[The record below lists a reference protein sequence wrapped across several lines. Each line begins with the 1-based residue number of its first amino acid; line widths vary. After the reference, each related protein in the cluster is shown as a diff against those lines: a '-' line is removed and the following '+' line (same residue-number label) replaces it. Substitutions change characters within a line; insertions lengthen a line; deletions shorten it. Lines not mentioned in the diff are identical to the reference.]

1 MASLPT
7 VTTSSSSSSPKIA
20 QQKSI
25 VEVLQDV
32 QKRIQGYG
40 PGPFT
45 AEQGKEVERLKVIFR
60 KLKAENDKAMQEG
73 KIAVMRTTTV
83 MTPVTQVL
91 VPTHVAAP
99 SAMQM
104 TKIAPATTGLP
115 NQQTTVLPATTVT
128 GGIPV
133 GQASLATK
141 TILPQTATLQPIQ
154 PQNVVINP
162 ASIQQLQRTA
172 DGVQHT
178 VKSPQPTT
186 LQVTQ
191 TLASGQ
197 QIAVRTVAPAQPG
210 QSIKPTVTLTNR
222 PMQVASGVTQ
232 TVTLQRHLAPN
243 KSPVHMPITL
253 APSGTVSAAV
263 PSGGHV
269 TNIAPAPISAAVSK
283 GISTQAAGTALRG
296 DSSSSPAPNQV
307 LTKRRLQDLLHEI
320 DPREQMD
327 DDVEDL
333 LLQIADDFIESVV
346 TASCQI
352 AKHRKSNTLEVR
364 DVQLHLERCWNMW
377 IPGFGS
383 DELRPFKK
391 QATTEAHKQRLAL
404 IRKSMKK

>member
-7 VTTSSSSSSPKIA
+7 VTTASSSPKTG

-25 VEVLQDV
+25 VEVLQDI

-40 PGPFT
+40 LGPYT
-45 AEQGKEVERLKVIFR
+45 PEQAKEVERLKVLFR
-60 KLKAENDKAMQEG
+60 RLKAENEKAIQEG

-99 SAMQM
+99 NTMQM
-104 TKIAPATTGLP
+104 TKIAPATTALP

-133 GQASLATK
+133 GQASLAAK
-141 TILPQTATLQPIQ
+141 TILPQTTTLQPIQ

-172 DGVQHT
+172 DGIQRT

-191 TLASGQ
+191 TLAPGQ

-210 QSIKPTVTLTNR
+210 QGIKPTVTLTNR

-296 DSSSSPAPNQV
+296 DSSSPAPNQV

>member
-1 MASLPT
+1 M
-7 VTTSSSSSSPKIA
+7 
-20 QQKSI
+20 
-25 VEVLQDV
+25 LQDV
-32 QKRIQGYG
+32 QKRIQAHG
-40 PGPFT
+40 PGPYSP
-45 AEQGKEVERLKVIFR
+45 EQAKDLERLKLLFHR
-60 KLKAENDKAMQEG
+60 LKTEHDKAIQEG
-73 KIAVMRTTTV
+73 KITMMRTTTV
-83 MTPVTQVL
+83 MTPGTQVL

-99 SAMQM
+99 GTLQM
-104 TKIAPATTGLP
+104 AKIAPATTALP
-115 NQQTTVLPATTVT
+115 SQQTTVRPATTVT

-133 GQASLATK
+133 GQPSLATK
-141 TILPQTATLQPIQ
+141 TILPQTTTLQQIQ
-154 PQNVVINP
+154 TQNVVLNP
-162 ASIQQLQRTA
+162 ATIQQLQRTA
-172 DGVQHT
+172 EAQRT
-178 VKSPQPTT
+178 VTSPQPTS

-191 TLASGQ
+191 TPIQTIAPGQ
-197 QIAVRTVAPAQPG
+197 QIAIRSVAPAQSVQG
-210 QSIKPTVTLTNR
+210 IKPGVTSTNR
-222 PMQVASGVTQ
+222 PMQVTPGVTQ
-232 TVTLQRHLAPN
+232 TVTIQRPLAPN

-269 TNIAPAPISAAVSK
+269 TNIAPAPVAAVSK
-283 GISTQAAGTALRG
+283 GISTQAAGTPLRG
-296 DSSSSPAPNQV
+296 DSSSPSPNQV

>member
-1 MASLPT
+1 M
-7 VTTSSSSSSPKIA
+7 
-20 QQKSI
+20 
-25 VEVLQDV
+25 LQDV

-45 AEQGKEVERLKVIFR
+45 PEQAKEVERLKVIFR
-60 KLKAENDKAMQEG
+60 RLKAENDKAMQEG

-91 VPTHVAAP
+91 TPVTHVAAP
-99 SAMQM
+99 NAMQM
-104 TKIAPATTGLP
+104 TKIAPATTALP
-115 NQQTTVLPATTVT
+115 NQQTAVLPATTVT
-128 GGIPV
+128 GGIPA

-141 TILPQTATLQPIQ
+141 TILPQTTTLQPIQ

-172 DGVQHT
+172 DGVTVQHT

-191 TLASGQ
+191 TLAPGQ
-197 QIAVRTVAPAQPG
+197 QIAVRTVASAQPG

-232 TVTLQRHLAPN
+232 AVTLQRHLAPN

-263 PSGGHV
+263 PSGGHI
-269 TNIAPAPISAAVSK
+269 TNIAPAPIAAAVSK
-283 GISTQAAGTALRG
+283 GISTQAAGTTLRG
-296 DSSSSPAPNQV
+296 DSSSPAPNQV